1 MEVLRQNGSIHQ
13 KMMKYF
19 KSNYCLVDIRL
30 EETLKRITL
39 KQVNT
44 NTHSYPPKTYLYP
57 PHPPMKNV
65 LPPPFAQNIP
75 LPIPTHS
82 EKMSPHPKYI
92 STHPHRGQPHS
103 QRIFLLVRKVKKKP
117 WNTSNM
123 WLIFALIEGIFFTK
137 NYGIH
142 WRWYWKYQHV
152 HKHNFC

>member
-44 NTHSYPPKTYLYP
+44 NTHSHPPKTYLYP

-65 LPPPFAQNIP
+65 LPPPSAQNIP
-75 LPIPTHS
+75 LTTPTHP
-82 EKMSPHPKYI
+82 EKMSPHPKSI
-92 STHPHRGQPHS
+92 STHPHRGQPRS
-103 QRIFLLVRKVKKKP
+103 QRIFLLMRKVKRSLG
-117 WNTSNM
+117 T
-123 WLIFALIEGIFFTK
+123 LQT
-137 NYGIH
+137 
-142 WRWYWKYQHV
+142 RD
-152 HKHNFC
+152 